1 MIPESD
7 ALILVAGIGNIFLG
21 DDAFGVEVAK
31 ALAGA
36 DLPREAVVRDYGIRG
51 LDLAYAL
58 LDPWRAVV
66 LVDAVARGG
75 VPGDVYVLEPD
86 DDHDV
91 APGFDPHG
99 MHPLQVLAMA
109 RSIGEI
115 TAPIYI
121 VGCEPESLGD
131 EMDGRMG
138 LSAVVQESIA
148 KAVAIVDRLLR
159 EVLRNEPHA
168 TAGGRALG
176 PD

>member
-1 MIPESD
+1 MIAESGSQ
-7 ALILVAGIGNIFLG
+7 ILVAGIGNIFLG

-31 ALAGA
+31 ALART
-36 DLPREAVVRDYGIRG
+36 DLPCEAVVRDYGIRG

-66 LVDAVARGG
+66 LVDAVSRSGT
-75 VPGDVYVLEPD
+75 PGDVYILEPGED
-86 DDHDV
+86 RAV

-99 MHPLQVLAMA
+99 MHPLEVLAMA
-109 RSIGEI
+109 RSMGEI

-131 EMDGRMG
+131 ELEGRMG

-148 KAVAIVDRLLR
+148 KAVTVVDRLLR
-159 EVLRNEPHA
+159 KILRNEAHA
-168 TAGGRALG
+168 TAGIAR
-176 PD
+176 